1 MSLQQIMY
9 AHFTNVCRT
18 ININKLL
25 YTCIHIYKFKKQEI
39 LYSVIVANSLS
50 KNGMCK

>member
-18 ININKLL
+18 INKNKLL
-25 YTCIHIYKFKKQEI
+25 YIIYMYKYKKQEI
-39 LYSVIVANSLS
+39 LYRVIVANSLS
-50 KNGMCK
+50 KNGMWN

>member
-1 MSLQQIMY
+1 MY

-25 YTCIHIYKFKKQEI
+25 YTCILYKYKKQEI
-39 LYSVIVANSLS
+39 LYRVIVANSLS
-50 KNGMCK
+50 KY